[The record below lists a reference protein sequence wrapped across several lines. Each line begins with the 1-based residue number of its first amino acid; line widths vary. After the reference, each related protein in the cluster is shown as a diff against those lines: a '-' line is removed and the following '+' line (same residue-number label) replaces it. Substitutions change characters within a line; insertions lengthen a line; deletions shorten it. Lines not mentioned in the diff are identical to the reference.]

1 MLINRYHSAK
11 AVRSCYEA
19 GFSGFGLHRSLEQ
32 HGIKNLIVHP
42 GAVEVSSS
50 RKKTDKR
57 DAKQMSHQLYAGT
70 IKGIYIPSKA
80 EEDSRR
86 ICRLRRN
93 LVKDRIR
100 MRVRVRMLFNYYG
113 ILSSNHEGV
122 LSYLRAQRIY
132 VSHMSEFGE
141 GFKKEI
147 GTYLTNWELHT
158 KQINKL
164 NRDIKCLSESS
175 ELDKYYRSVPGIG
188 LLTARVLTVE
198 LGDMSRFKNV
208 KQLYSYIG
216 LTPSEFSS
224 GDQRYLGRIS
234 KEGKPI
240 IRAMLIQSAWKAI
253 KEDRRLSPIYK
264 ELKHRKG
271 GKRAIVAIAR
281 RLAGIARSCAKNGS
295 LYKMPEVKEDKKMA
309 A

>member
-1 MLINRYHSAK
+1 
-11 AVRSCYEA
+11 
-19 GFSGFGLHRSLEQ
+19 
-32 HGIKNLIVHP
+32 
-42 GAVEVSSS
+42 
-50 RKKTDKR
+50 
-57 DAKQMSHQLYAGT
+57 
-70 IKGIYIPSKA
+70 
-80 EEDSRR
+80 
-86 ICRLRRN
+86 
-93 LVKDRIR
+93 
-100 MRVRVRMLFNYYG
+100 
-113 ILSSNHEGV
+113 
-122 LSYLRAQRIY
+122 
-132 VSHMSEFGE
+132 MSEFGE

-253 KEDRRLSPIYK
+253 KEDKRLSPIYK